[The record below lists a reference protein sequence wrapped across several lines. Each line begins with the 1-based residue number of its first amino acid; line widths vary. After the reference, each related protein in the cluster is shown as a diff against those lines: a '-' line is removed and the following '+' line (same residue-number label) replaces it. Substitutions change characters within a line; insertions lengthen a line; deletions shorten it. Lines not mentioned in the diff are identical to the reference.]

1 MSTYMPKASEIE
13 RKWYVLD
20 AAGKP
25 LGRVAATAA
34 TLLRGKHKVTFAPH
48 ADCGD
53 HVVVINVAKA
63 VMTGNKAHDKM
74 YYHYSGFIGGMK
86 SFNYTQLM
94 QKDPCRA
101 MMLAIKGMLPHN
113 SLGAKELT
121 RVRLYAG
128 ADHQQQAQAPEAWEL

>member
-1 MSTYMPKASEIE
+1 MSTYMPKASTIE
-13 RKWYVLD
+13 RKWYILD

-34 TLLRGKHKVTFAPH
+34 ILLRGKHKVTFAPH

-53 HVVVINVAKA
+53 HVVIINVAEA
-63 VMTGNKAHDKM
+63 LMTGKKAEKKM
-74 YYHYSGFIGGMK
+74 YYHYSGYIGGMK
-86 SFNYTQLM
+86 SCNYNKM
-94 QKDPCRA
+94 MEKDPCRA
-101 MMLAIKGMLPHN
+101 MMLAIKGMLPGN
-113 SLGAKELT
+113 SVGAASLK